1 MIVSTGSKDIE
12 NLNTKMDL
20 AMKLYKTTIL
30 ATALLSAF
38 SVTHAATSDGKRFAV
53 SAGWLHV
60 MPQGK
65 KQGIS
70 GSTTKQTPLLGE
82 RSVSSPGAGFEVED
96 ADTAGLMLDYF
107 VNNNVSLELV
117 LGAPPEMELSGH
129 GTIDLPVVGQAAD
142 LSKFDKIATTDAYTP
157 TLLAKYHFGSINNK
171 FRPYVGAG
179 VMYAHF
185 SDVKA
190 DPNVNAE
197 LNSNG
202 LLAILKP
209 ELGKIKVDDAFAPVA
224 IAGFDYNL
232 NQNWFATASVSY
244 AHLSTTAKLDVIG
257 NTKLIG
263 KDIPRA
269 TILKGRSEIEINPIV
284 TYVGLGYRF

>member
-1 MIVSTGSKDIE
+1 MNHIK
-12 NLNTKMDL
+12 
-20 AMKLYKTTIL
+20 TIL
-30 ATALLSAF
+30 TATALMSAMPW
-38 SVTHAATSDGKRFAV
+38 VHAATSDGKTWGV

-60 MPQGK
+60 MPQGE

-70 GSTTKQTPLLGE
+70 GNTTARTPILGE
-82 RSVSSPGAGFEVED
+82 RQVTSPNAGFEVEN
-96 ADTAGLMLDYF
+96 ADTAGLMLDYY
-107 VNNNVSLELV
+107 VNDNVSLELV

-129 GTIDLPVVGQAAD
+129 GKIDLPLVGTAAD

-157 TLLAKYHFGSINNK
+157 TLLGKYHFGAISNRL
-171 FRPYVGAG
+171 RPYIGAG

-197 LNSNG
+197 LNNND
-202 LLAILKP
+202 LLALLKP

-224 IAGFDYNL
+224 IAGLDYKINKD
-232 NQNWFATASVSY
+232 WFATASVSY

-257 NTKLIG
+257 QTGLSPTSER
-263 KDIPRA
+263 DS
-269 TILKGRSEIEINPIV
+269 ILKGRSKIEINPIV
-284 TYVGLGYRF
+284 SYVGIGYRF